1 MKVRAMFFY
10 PYFTTFAWS
19 IFQIQFAEIAILSL
33 FKNRTIIYIFF
44 RHSDKREFLCNECG
58 KTFKRKDK
66 LKEHAK
72 KIHSLQRKTSA
83 MMIVAP
89 ASTHPPETI
98 EVAEIA
104 PAPPAATAAAVPV
117 IVTSQ
122 PVATTPNVNA
132 NDKFTPRVS
141 NFHLYFFFAKCT
153 YILGEKLGRILL
165 IGEVFSN
172 RNYLF
177 F

>member
-1 MKVRAMFFY
+1 
-10 PYFTTFAWS
+10 
-19 IFQIQFAEIAILSL
+19 
-33 FKNRTIIYIFF
+33 
-44 RHSDKREFLCNECG
+44 
-58 KTFKRKDK
+58 
-66 LKEHAK
+66 
-72 KIHSLQRKTSA
+72 
-83 MMIVAP
+83 MMLVAP
-89 ASTHPPETI
+89 ASTQPPEAI
-98 EVAEIA
+98 EVAEIS

-141 NFHLYFFFAKCT
+141 TFHLYFFFFFSKCT

>member
-1 MKVRAMFFY
+1 
-10 PYFTTFAWS
+10 
-19 IFQIQFAEIAILSL
+19 
-33 FKNRTIIYIFF
+33 
-44 RHSDKREFLCNECG
+44 
-58 KTFKRKDK
+58 
-66 LKEHAK
+66 
-72 KIHSLQRKTSA
+72 

-141 NFHLYFFFAKCT
+141 NFHLYFFFAKCA

-172 RNYLF
+172 RNYLLF
-177 F
+177 

>member
-1 MKVRAMFFY
+1 
-10 PYFTTFAWS
+10 
-19 IFQIQFAEIAILSL
+19 
-33 FKNRTIIYIFF
+33 
-44 RHSDKREFLCNECG
+44 
-58 KTFKRKDK
+58 
-66 LKEHAK
+66 
-72 KIHSLQRKTSA
+72 

-89 ASTHPPETI
+89 ASTHPPENI

-141 NFHLYFFFAKCT
+141 IFFFAKCT

-172 RNYLF
+172 RNYLLF
-177 F
+177 

>member
-1 MKVRAMFFY
+1 
-10 PYFTTFAWS
+10 
-19 IFQIQFAEIAILSL
+19 
-33 FKNRTIIYIFF
+33 
-44 RHSDKREFLCNECG
+44 
-58 KTFKRKDK
+58 
-66 LKEHAK
+66 
-72 KIHSLQRKTSA
+72 

-89 ASTHPPETI
+89 ASTHPPEAI

-141 NFHLYFFFAKCT
+141 NFHLYFFFFFLQNVRT
-153 YILGEKLGRILL
+153 YLEKNLAG
-165 IGEVFSN
+165 F
-172 RNYLF
+172 YL
-177 F
+177 

>member
-1 MKVRAMFFY
+1 
-10 PYFTTFAWS
+10 
-19 IFQIQFAEIAILSL
+19 
-33 FKNRTIIYIFF
+33 
-44 RHSDKREFLCNECG
+44 
-58 KTFKRKDK
+58 
-66 LKEHAK
+66 
-72 KIHSLQRKTSA
+72 

-98 EVAEIA
+98 EVADIA

-141 NFHLYFFFAKCT
+141 TFHLYFIFFIFLQNVRTT
-153 YILGEKLGRILL
+153 YLEKNLAG
-165 IGEVFSN
+165 F
-172 RNYLF
+172 YL
-177 F
+177 

>member
-1 MKVRAMFFY
+1 
-10 PYFTTFAWS
+10 
-19 IFQIQFAEIAILSL
+19 
-33 FKNRTIIYIFF
+33 
-44 RHSDKREFLCNECG
+44 
-58 KTFKRKDK
+58 
-66 LKEHAK
+66 
-72 KIHSLQRKTSA
+72 

-89 ASTHPPETI
+89 ASTHPPENI

-141 NFHLYFFFAKCT
+141 NFHLYFFLQNVRT
-153 YILGEKLGRILL
+153 YLEKNLAG
-165 IGEVFSN
+165 F
-172 RNYLF
+172 YL
-177 F
+177 

>member
-1 MKVRAMFFY
+1 
-10 PYFTTFAWS
+10 
-19 IFQIQFAEIAILSL
+19 
-33 FKNRTIIYIFF
+33 
-44 RHSDKREFLCNECG
+44 
-58 KTFKRKDK
+58 
-66 LKEHAK
+66 
-72 KIHSLQRKTSA
+72 

-89 ASTHPPETI
+89 ASTHPPEAI

-141 NFHLYFFFAKCT
+141 NFPLYFFLQNVRT
-153 YILGEKLGRILL
+153 YLEKNLAG
-165 IGEVFSN
+165 F
-172 RNYLF
+172 YL
-177 F
+177 